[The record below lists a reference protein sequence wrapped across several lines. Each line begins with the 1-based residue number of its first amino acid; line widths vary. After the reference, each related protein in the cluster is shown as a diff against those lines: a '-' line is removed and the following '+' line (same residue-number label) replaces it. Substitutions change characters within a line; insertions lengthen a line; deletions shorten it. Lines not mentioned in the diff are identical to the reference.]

1 MRGPT
6 NAQVLRMPL
15 FQLPQLL
22 NQIVNAQVA
31 LGRLQELLA
40 ADSQDPIPQL
50 PPAKEGVIHTLKVD
64 TGHQLI
70 AHFHRNRKLAA
81 TKTTEGDKID
91 LWQI

>member
-1 MRGPT
+1 MGNET
-6 NAQVLRMPL
+6 QVLRMPL

-50 PPAKEGVIHTLKVD
+50 PPAKEGETHMLK
-64 TGHQLI
+64 TI
-70 AHFHRNRKLAA
+70 AQSI
-81 TKTTEGDKID
+81 TE
-91 LWQI
+91 LVVSLLPSS

>member
-1 MRGPT
+1 M
-6 NAQVLRMPL
+6 QVLRMPL

-50 PPAKEGVIHTLKVD
+50 PPAKEGAIHMLKAGTIHRSV
-64 TGHQLI
+64 
-70 AHFHRNRKLAA
+70 AHFHCNRNL
-81 TKTTEGDKID
+81 I
-91 LWQI
+91 